1 MAGIPHFFLN
11 YYVYTYSTGMI
22 ASAALSQM
30 VLTGSKTEKEKYLD
44 FLKAG
49 GSNYSLEILKQAGVD
64 ITTDKP
70 YQMAFQRFNQLV
82 TEMEAT
88 IGRLKKN
95 KKL

>member
-1 MAGIPHFFLN
+1 
-11 YYVYTYSTGMI
+11 
-22 ASAALSQM
+22 M
-30 VLTGSKTEKEKYLD
+30 VLTGSKTEREKYLD

-70 YQMAFQRFNQLV
+70 YQIAFQRFNQLV
-82 TEMEAT
+82 LEMET
-88 IGRLKKN
+88 IVRRLKKH

>member
-1 MAGIPHFFLN
+1 MHRQVEDGK
-11 YYVYTYSTGMI
+11 T
-22 ASAALSQM
+22 
-30 VLTGSKTEKEKYLD
+30 LTADWRNKKYLD

-70 YQMAFQRFNQLV
+70 YQMAFQHFNQLV
-82 TEMEAT
+82 SEMET
-88 IGRLKKN
+88 IVYRLKKN

>member
-1 MAGIPHFFLN
+1 
-11 YYVYTYSTGMI
+11 
-22 ASAALSQM
+22 M

-82 TEMEAT
+82 SEMET
-88 IGRLKKN
+88 IVRQLKKN